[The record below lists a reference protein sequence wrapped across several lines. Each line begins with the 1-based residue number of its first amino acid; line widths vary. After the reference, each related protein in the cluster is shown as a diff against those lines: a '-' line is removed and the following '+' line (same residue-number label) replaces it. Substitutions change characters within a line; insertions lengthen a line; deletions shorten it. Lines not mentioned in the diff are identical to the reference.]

1 MEHSMI
7 VDGKQVASAILAE
20 VKASLGGYTPI
31 VRAVVVRPSP
41 ATQSYLRI
49 KTTRA
54 EEGGMQLQVSRLAD
68 DASNEEVMAAVTAPG
83 ADAVIVQLP
92 IPESLDFLKILNTIP
107 LDRDADVLS
116 EEAYARFL
124 DGVPGALVPPVAAG
138 IVEILKRHD
147 VDVVG
152 KKTVVVG
159 KGKLVGLP
167 TGTLLERMGA
177 NVTYVVKETSEEEKL
192 ALLKEADMVI
202 SGAGAAHIIRPEMIK
217 EGVILVDAG
226 TSGSGGGVAGDMHP
240 DCAAKA
246 SLFTPVPG
254 GVGPVA
260 VSCLFK
266 NTAELLRLRG
276 VGRGE

>member
-1 MEHSMI
+1 MI
-7 VDGKQVASAILAE
+7 VDGRAIASAILSE
-20 VKASLGGYTPI
+20 VNASLGGRSTI

-49 KTTRA
+49 KKSRA
-54 EEGGMQLQVSRLAD
+54 EEGGMTLEVVKLRDEAT
-68 DASNEEVMAAVTAPG
+68 EEEIIEAVKAPG
-83 ADAVIVQLP
+83 GDAVIVQLP
-92 IPESLDFLKILNTIP
+92 IPEHLNWQRVLNEIP
-107 LDRDADVLS
+107 LTQDADVLS
-116 EEAYARFL
+116 EAAYARFM
-124 DGVPGALVPPVAAG
+124 DNEPGALVPPVAAG
-138 IVEILKRHD
+138 IVEILTRSG
-147 VDVVG
+147 VDVKG
-152 KKTVVVG
+152 KKTTVVG

-167 TGTLLERMGA
+167 TGTVLERMGA
-177 NVTYVVKETSEEEKL
+177 QVTFVIKETPEEEKL

-202 SGAGAAHIIRPEMIK
+202 SGAGAAHIIRPDMLK

-240 DCAAKA
+240 DCAEKA

-266 NTAELLRLRG
+266 NTASLLR
-276 VGRGE
+276 GRGELA